1 VKSIFS
7 QRVLANLYIA
17 IGAVLTNK
25 VRSLLTAL
33 GIIFGVAA
41 VIAMLAIGNGA
52 QQEILEQI
60 KLVGVNNI
68 SIKPI
73 IEQEE
78 EKITEATAGKKEK
91 KKFSPGLTIRDV
103 NSIRKTIPGITKMS
117 PEIILNTYVIR
128 NGIRRSAK
136 LVGVE
141 SAYFDIFNFDL
152 LQGQHF
158 NSEQLRVGAP
168 VCIIGNSIK
177 SKFFPT
183 EDAIG
188 KSIKV
193 GPHWLTIIGVMKE
206 RFISKNSISKLG
218 IRDFNMDVYTPLQT
232 VLIRYR
238 NRDVISAEDLRKEAM
253 KNSNSGNVIIIG
265 GGGGEDEETDEQ
277 QQEAKNYHQLD
288 RLVIQVDETG
298 KLQPIAEII
307 SRMLE
312 RRHFNLVDYEIEI
325 PELLLKQQQRTNDIF
340 NYVLGAIAGISLLVG
355 GIGIMNIMLA
365 SVLERIKEIGLRLSI
380 GAKKTDIIQ
389 QFLFEAVMISVS
401 GGIIGVILGVAM
413 AMLVSSVAD
422 IPTVISFM
430 SIVLSFGVAATVG
443 LIFGIAPARKA
454 ANQDPIT
461 SLRYE

>member
-1 VKSIFS
+1 MLKNILSP
-7 QRVLANLYIA
+7 RVLANFYIA
-17 IGAVLTNK
+17 AYAVIANK

-68 SIKPI
+68 VIKPI
-73 IEQEE
+73 TDQEE
-78 EKITEATAGKKEK
+78 KKLDESANGEKEK
-91 KKFSPGLTIRDV
+91 NKFSPGLTLRDV
-103 NSIRKTIPGITKMS
+103 RSISYTIPNISKIS
-117 PEIILNTYVIR
+117 PEIILESTIIK
-128 NGIRRSAK
+128 NGLRRSAK

-141 SAYFDIFNFDL
+141 PAYFEIYNFELSSGVMFNK
-152 LQGQHF
+152 QHLVRG
-158 NSEQLRVGAP
+158 EA
-168 VCIIGNSIK
+168 VCIIGNSVK
-177 SKFFPT
+177 TKFFPT
-183 EDAIG
+183 EDPIG

-193 GPHWLTIIGVMKE
+193 GPTWLKIIGVIKE
-206 RFISKNSISKLG
+206 RYISDASISKLG
-218 IRDFNMDVYTPLQT
+218 IRDFNMDIYAPIQT
-232 VLIRYR
+232 VLVRYK
-238 NRDVISAEDLRKEAM
+238 NRDMVTKNTLNPPIDFSA
-253 KNSNSGNVIIIG
+253 GIVIITG
-265 GGGGEDEETDEQ
+265 GGQ
-277 QQEAKNYHQLD
+277 QKNNGPRPYYHQLD
-288 RLVIQVDETG
+288 RLVIQVDET
-298 KLQPIAEII
+298 KMLSPSAEVL
-307 SRMLE
+307 SRILK
-312 RRHFNLVDYEIEI
+312 RKHYDVVDYEIEI

-389 QFLFEAVMISVS
+389 QFLFEAVMISIS
-401 GGIIGVILGVAM
+401 GGIIGVILGVGM
-413 AMLVSSVAD
+413 AYLVSSVAE

-454 ANQDPIT
+454 ASQDPIT

>member
-1 VKSIFS
+1 VRFLSLLNP
-7 QRVLANLYIA
+7 RLVANLYIA
-17 IGAVLTNK
+17 IDAVIANR

-52 QQEILEQI
+52 QQEIIDQM

-68 SIKPI
+68 VIKPI
-73 IEQEE
+73 VEQKEE
-78 EKITEATAGKKEK
+78 RVSEKVGQKEK

-103 NSIRKTIPGITKMS
+103 NCINSIIPGLQKVS
-117 PEIILNTYVIR
+117 PEIILDTYIIR
-128 NGIRRSAK
+128 NGFRRSAK

-141 SAYFDIFNFDL
+141 LSYFDIYSFSVAEGKSFNAD
-152 LQGQHF
+152 
-158 NSEQLRVGAP
+158 QLEKGSP
-168 VCIIGNSIK
+168 VCIIGSGLK

-183 EDAIG
+183 EDPIG

-193 GPHWLTIIGVMKE
+193 GSHWLIIIGVMVE
-206 RFISKNSISKLG
+206 RAVSQSSMSKLG
-218 IRDFNMDVYTPLQT
+218 IRDFNLDVYAPLQT
-232 VLIRYR
+232 VLVRFR
-238 NRDVISAEDLRKEAM
+238 NRDLITGESLRVASQRNQGNGNGSAV
-253 KNSNSGNVIIIG
+253 GNN
-265 GGGGEDEETDEQ
+265 TEQ
-277 QQEAKNYHQLD
+277 ERKNYHQID
-288 RLVIQVDETG
+288 RLVIQVAETER
-298 KLQPIAEII
+298 LAPTAEII
-307 SRMLE
+307 SRLLK
-312 RRHFNLVDYEIEI
+312 RRHYEVVDYEIEI

-365 SVLERIKEIGLRLSI
+365 SVLERIKEIGLRLAI
-380 GAKKTDIIQ
+380 GAKKTDVVQ

-401 GGIIGVILGVAM
+401 GGIIGVVLGILFAY
-413 AMLVSSVAD
+413 LVSSFAN
-422 IPTVISFM
+422 IPTVISFS

-454 ANQDPIT
+454 AEQDPIA